1 MIQRSRV
8 DAQPAYVLHTYPF
21 RETSLIVEL
30 FSRDFGRMALLA
42 RGARRPR
49 SAIRGVLKVV
59 DTGHGA
65 IEALLAH
72 EPGTHDPA

>member
-49 SAIRGVLKVV
+49 
-59 DTGHGA
+59 
-65 IEALLAH
+65 
-72 EPGTHDPA
+72 